1 MPHGNGYASG
11 FNAVEQSGFRN
22 NFKFAMA
29 PHDSIFNQNVTR
41 ESLIAVEHVLTSQTK
56 GLALGLTLGDG
67 SRVLHNGSLNQEM
80 EAWLCEMAADERE
93 VP

>member
-1 MPHGNGYASG
+1 
-11 FNAVEQSGFRN
+11 
-22 NFKFAMA
+22 MA
-29 PHDSIFNQNVTR
+29 PHDSIFNHTVRR
-41 ESLIAVEHVLTSQTK
+41 ESLNAVEHVLTSQTK

-67 SRVLHNGSLNQEM
+67 SRVVHNGSLNQEM